1 MPAAGERCATP
12 PPANEEEDDEA
23 SSSSSPDASYTS
35 PTPRLRKQLQQCR
48 TALSLAEGRTLAST
62 RGAAQSKMDLEDMTR
77 KQRCS
82 QVHIAAL
89 RDEVRTA
96 ERDATDAA
104 AARDE
109 AHGKLGTSSV
119 ATRLALGRFR
129 ERLGQLEDDM
139 AQRSARNQQ
148 HLQQLALLVAE
159 IQHEV
164 GGRGGPAAAPPRTRS
179 LLRQMQQC
187 LSFAAQDAALP
198 AAAAWTHTAGDAIGS
213 GRVQEVAA
221 TQASPPRRQASP
233 PRRSRQASPPRRSGQ
248 ASPQHRSKQTSPPLR
263 SRSAPVSSPSRRHA
277 SPSAR
282 AKLLSRLS
290 AEGRPQRPQ
299 RAAAAPTASQEDL
312 AAATEDVVAATCLAL
327 GLPAPPLGATAPPG
341 VAPSVARATAGTAA
355 ASASALA
362 GAKAEAEAAA
372 VSAAFAEEEV
382 AAQRRKAEA
391 AEEAGLRLAFELEAA
406 QVQLRE
412 AGGQEARQEERAQ
425 EAEGL
430 VGRYQQHIMRLQAAQ
445 AAREEEVGPRE
456 RRGCN
461 PMRGRLRPCASRLQP
476 YAHLQVASREA
487 ELRQQARQAEER
499 AEAARGLGRAAQVER
514 EEAIR
519 VEMRAEMRLQLE
531 AAAHDDAARRAA
543 QREAEAAAE
552 RELRRMLDETC
563 ASLSAVQA
571 QREEQVA
578 ERGALQAALEQAR
591 GRPRARIRLQAVC
604 IRLQAVLCIRLQ
616 AVLFMRLQAVLFIR
630 LQARGLARAREVEA
644 TETRWAAE
652 EAGRGFEV
660 AADELHRTVEQQ
672 RLQCNVLRQQM
683 REALEQKQVLGG

>member
-1 MPAAGERCATP
+1 MAAGERPSCSTP
-12 PPANEEEDDEA
+12 PPANEEDDDEA

-62 RGAAQSKMDLEDMTR
+62 RGAAQSKMDLEDMSR
-77 KQRCS
+77 KQRYS

-109 AHGKLGTSSV
+109 AHGKLGTSST

-129 ERLGQLEDDM
+129 ERLGQLEGDM

-198 AAAAWTHTAGDAIGS
+198 AAAAWTHTAGEALIGS
-213 GRVQEVAA
+213 SRVQEVAA

-248 ASPQHRSKQTSPPLR
+248 ASPQRRSKQASPPLR

-290 AEGRPQRPQ
+290 AEGRPQQ
-299 RAAAAPTASQEDL
+299 AAAAPTASQEDL

-327 GLPAPPLGATAPPG
+327 GLPAPPLGPTAPPG
-341 VAPSVARATAGTAA
+341 VASSVARAAAGTAA

-391 AEEAGLRLAFELEAA
+391 AEEAGLRLALELEAA

-445 AAREEEVGPRE
+445 ATREEEVGPRE

-461 PMRGRLRPCASRLQP
+461 PMRGRLRP
-476 YAHLQVASREA
+476 YA
-487 ELRQQARQAEER
+487 
-499 AEAARGLGRAAQVER
+499 
-514 EEAIR
+514 
-519 VEMRAEMRLQLE
+519 
-531 AAAHDDAARRAA
+531 
-543 QREAEAAAE
+543 
-552 RELRRMLDETC
+552 
-563 ASLSAVQA
+563 
-571 QREEQVA
+571 
-578 ERGALQAALEQAR
+578 
-591 GRPRARIRLQAVC
+591 
-604 IRLQAVLCIRLQ
+604 
-616 AVLFMRLQAVLFIR
+616 
-630 LQARGLARAREVEA
+630 
-644 TETRWAAE
+644 W
-652 EAGRGFEV
+652 
-660 AADELHRTVEQQ
+660 
-672 RLQCNVLRQQM
+672 
-683 REALEQKQVLGG
+683 

>member
-1 MPAAGERCATP
+1 M
-12 PPANEEEDDEA
+12 
-23 SSSSSPDASYTS
+23 S
-35 PTPRLRKQLQQCR
+35 
-48 TALSLAEGRTLAST
+48 
-62 RGAAQSKMDLEDMTR
+62 R
-77 KQRCS
+77 KQRYS

-109 AHGKLGTSSV
+109 AHGKLGTSST

-129 ERLGQLEDDM
+129 ERLGQLEGDM

-198 AAAAWTHTAGDAIGS
+198 AAAAWTHTAGEALIGS
-213 GRVQEVAA
+213 SRVQEVAA

-248 ASPQHRSKQTSPPLR
+248 ASPQRRSKQASPPLR

-290 AEGRPQRPQ
+290 AEGRPQQ
-299 RAAAAPTASQEDL
+299 AAAAPTASQEDL

-327 GLPAPPLGATAPPG
+327 GLPAPPLGPTAPPG
-341 VAPSVARATAGTAA
+341 VASSVARAAAGTAA

-391 AEEAGLRLAFELEAA
+391 AEEAGLRLALELEAA

-445 AAREEEVGPRE
+445 ATREEEVGPRE

-461 PMRGRLRPCASRLQP
+461 PMRGRLQP
-476 YAHLQVASREA
+476 YA
-487 ELRQQARQAEER
+487 
-499 AEAARGLGRAAQVER
+499 
-514 EEAIR
+514 
-519 VEMRAEMRLQLE
+519 
-531 AAAHDDAARRAA
+531 
-543 QREAEAAAE
+543 
-552 RELRRMLDETC
+552 
-563 ASLSAVQA
+563 
-571 QREEQVA
+571 
-578 ERGALQAALEQAR
+578 
-591 GRPRARIRLQAVC
+591 
-604 IRLQAVLCIRLQ
+604 
-616 AVLFMRLQAVLFIR
+616 
-630 LQARGLARAREVEA
+630 
-644 TETRWAAE
+644 W
-652 EAGRGFEV
+652 
-660 AADELHRTVEQQ
+660 
-672 RLQCNVLRQQM
+672 
-683 REALEQKQVLGG
+683 

>member
-1 MPAAGERCATP
+1 
-12 PPANEEEDDEA
+12 
-23 SSSSSPDASYTS
+23 
-35 PTPRLRKQLQQCR
+35 
-48 TALSLAEGRTLAST
+48 
-62 RGAAQSKMDLEDMTR
+62 MDLEDMTR

-139 AQRSARNQQ
+139 TQRSARNQQ

-248 ASPQHRSKQTSPPLR
+248 ASPQHRYKQTSPPLR

-372 VSAAFAEEEV
+372 VSAAFAEEEM

-445 AAREEEVGPRE
+445 ATREEEVGPCE

-476 YAHLQVASREA
+476 YALQVGSREA

-519 VEMRAEMRLQLE
+519 VEMRAEMRIQLE

-591 GRPRARIRLQAVC
+591 GRPRARIRLRGVHTVAGCVVHAVAGC
-604 IRLQAVLCIRLQ
+604 VVL
-616 AVLFMRLQAVLFIR
+616 IR

>member
-1 MPAAGERCATP
+1 MVCLVVLCMAAGERLSCSTP

-23 SSSSSPDASYTS
+23 SSSSSPDAGYTS

-62 RGAAQSKMDLEDMTR
+62 RGAAQSKMDLEEMTR

-89 RDEVRTA
+89 RDEVRAA

-109 AHGKLGTSSV
+109 AHGKLGTSST

-129 ERLGQLEDDM
+129 EQLGQLEGEM

-148 HLQQLALLVAE
+148 HLQQLGLLVAE

-187 LSFAAQDAALP
+187 LIFAAQDAALP
-198 AAAAWTHTAGDAIGS
+198 EAAAWAHAAGDAIGS
-213 GRVQEVAA
+213 GRVQEVTA
-221 TQASPPRRQASP
+221 TQASPPRRQASPPCRQATP

-248 ASPQHRSKQTSPPLR
+248 ASPQHRSKQASPPLR

-290 AEGRPQRPQ
+290 ADGRPQ
-299 RAAAAPTASQEDL
+299 RAAAAPTASQEDLREDL

-327 GLPAPPLGATAPPG
+327 GLPAPPLGATAPPPPG
-341 VAPSVARATAGTAA
+341 VATSVARAAAGAAA

-445 AAREEEVGPRE
+445 ATREEEVG
-456 RRGCN
+456 
-461 PMRGRLRPCASRLQP
+461 RPL
-476 YAHLQVASREA
+476 
-487 ELRQQARQAEER
+487 
-499 AEAARGLGRAAQVER
+499 ARGGAA
-514 EEAIR
+514 
-519 VEMRAEMRLQLE
+519 
-531 AAAHDDAARRAA
+531 
-543 QREAEAAAE
+543 
-552 RELRRMLDETC
+552 
-563 ASLSAVQA
+563 
-571 QREEQVA
+571 
-578 ERGALQAALEQAR
+578 
-591 GRPRARIRLQAVC
+591 
-604 IRLQAVLCIRLQ
+604 
-616 AVLFMRLQAVLFIR
+616 
-630 LQARGLARAREVEA
+630 
-644 TETRWAAE
+644 TRYAW
-652 EAGRGFEV
+652 
-660 AADELHRTVEQQ
+660 
-672 RLQCNVLRQQM
+672 
-683 REALEQKQVLGG
+683 